1 MGQEEQREPT
11 EEEREQIGK
20 AKEFVDSLSK
30 EMDGKITADILPLD
44 VAMIVSVCLAR
55 LYESNP
61 LSFMIKHELMHIVT
75 LVANSVLKYQEKKLK
90 ENTAL
95 EKLWKE
101 D

>member
-1 MGQEEQREPT
+1 MEQGEPT
-11 EEEREQIGK
+11 EEELEGLAEK
-20 AKEFVDSLSK
+20 CKEFVDGLSK
-30 EMDGKITADILPLD
+30 EMDGKQVGDILPID
-44 VAMIVSVCLAR
+44 IAMITSVCLAR
-55 LYESNP
+55 LFLHNP
-61 LSFMIKHELMHIVT
+61 TSLIMKHELMHILT